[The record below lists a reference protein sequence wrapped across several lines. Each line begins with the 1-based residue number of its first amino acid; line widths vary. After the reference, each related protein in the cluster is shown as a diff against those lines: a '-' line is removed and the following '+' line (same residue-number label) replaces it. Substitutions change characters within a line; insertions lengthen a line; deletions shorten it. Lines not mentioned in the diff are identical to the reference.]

1 MKHPRFAG
9 GGTLL
14 GVALL
19 LLSCS
24 RSPTPA
30 GPPVGSAPGAAAS
43 TAAPLHADAAG
54 IDWYRGEVSEA
65 FSAARTAHKPI
76 LLYWGAIW
84 CPPCQELKST
94 VFSRPDF
101 IARSRLFLPVYLD
114 GDEAGAQ
121 KWGEKFHVSG
131 YPTLV
136 VLNADGRELMRIAG
150 GMDLNQYATVLD
162 TALAD
167 LQPADDLLGAA
178 VAGKSLDAMQCRRLA
193 FNSWELDVDASD
205 DAATNARMAQQ
216 LDAAA
221 EKCPAKAQLER
232 ARLEIFAADYA
243 TKTEAD
249 ALKSDQPPSAALR
262 AHLAEVD
269 RVLADERL
277 ALQVADALQYF
288 DENFFRA
295 VKAGG
300 ATAAARLARF
310 SKIMDAATADPDFSE
325 ADQLSALGSKLEAI
339 KTVKGAIPAGVARA
353 ASARVAATLAQ
364 RQIPYVRSGIINAV
378 LPIFELLND
387 NERAYKLVQGELAK
401 TATPYYYKA
410 DLGEL
415 AESLGRKDE
424 ALKWYS
430 EGYSEARGIATRFQ
444 WGAIYASGMLRLAP
458 DNAAKIS
465 EVTSGVLGE
474 LDGPDRIYRRG
485 RMRLVRLDKALRKW
499 DTDAK
504 GAHHEVIVAL
514 RARMQQIC
522 VKVPAAEPAHATC
535 EAFLAGA

>member
-1 MKHPRFAG
+1 MKYPRLTG
-9 GGTLL
+9 GGTML

-19 LLSCS
+19 LISCS
-24 RSPTPA
+24 RSPPPA
-30 GPPVGSAPGAAAS
+30 SPPAS
-43 TAAPLHADAAG
+43 SAAPLHADAAG
-54 IDWYRGEVSEA
+54 IDWYRGEVSDA
-65 FSAARTAHKPI
+65 FSAARTANKPI
-76 LLYWGAIW
+76 LLYWGAVW

-136 VLNADGRELMRIAG
+136 VLNAEGRELMRIAG

-167 LQPADDLLGAA
+167 LQPADALLSTAA
-178 VAGKSLDAMQCRRLA
+178 AGKALDAQGCRRLA
-193 FNSWELDVDASD
+193 FNSWELDVDTND
-205 DAATNARMAQQ
+205 DPAAIARMARD

-221 EKCPAKAQLER
+221 AHCPEKAQLER
-232 ARLEIFAADYA
+232 ARLQIFAADYA
-243 TKTEAD
+243 TKAEAD
-249 ALKSDQPPSAALR
+249 ALKAGQPPSDVL
-262 AHLAEVD
+262 HTQLSEVD
-269 RVLADERL
+269 RVLANERL
-277 ALQVADALQYF
+277 ALQVADALQYL

-295 VKAGG
+295 VKAEG
-300 ATAAARLARF
+300 ATAAARLTRF
-310 SKIMDAATADPDFSE
+310 SKVMDAATVDPDFSE
-325 ADQLSALGSKLEAI
+325 ADQLSAVGSKLAAI
-339 KTVKGAIPAGVARA
+339 KTVKGAIPAGVARGA
-353 ASARVAATLAQ
+353 RARVAATLAEE
-364 RQIPYVRSGIINAV
+364 QIPYVRSGIINAV
-378 LPIFELLND
+378 LPIFELLNE
-387 NERAYKLVQGELAK
+387 NQQAYELVQGELKK

-430 EGYSEARGIATRFQ
+430 EGYTEARGIATRFQ
-444 WGAIYASGMLRLAP
+444 WGSIYASSLLRLAP
-458 DNAAKIS
+458 DDAAKIS

-514 RARMQQIC
+514 RTRMQQIC
-522 VKVPAAEPAHATC
+522 VKVPSAEPARATC
-535 EAFLAGA
+535 EGFLAGA

>member
-1 MKHPRFAG
+1 MTYQRLAG
-9 GGTLL
+9 GGTWL

-19 LLSCS
+19 LISCS

-30 GPPVGSAPGAAAS
+30 GPPAGSAAGAAAS
-43 TAAPLHADAAG
+43 SAVPLHADAAG
-54 IDWYRGEVSEA
+54 IDWYRGEVSDA
-65 FSAARTAHKPI
+65 FGAARTAHKPI

-136 VLNADGRELMRIAG
+136 VLNAEGRELMRIAG

-167 LQPADDLLGAA
+167 LQPADALLSTAA
-178 VAGKSLDAMQCRRLA
+178 AGKALDAQACRRLA
-193 FNSWELDVDASD
+193 FNSWELDVDAND
-205 DAATNARMAQQ
+205 DAAANTRMARD

-221 EKCPAKAQLER
+221 AHCPEKARLER
-232 ARLEIFAADYA
+232 ARLQIFAADYA
-243 TKTEAD
+243 TRAQAD
-249 ALKSDQPPSAALR
+249 ALKNNQPPDAVLR

-269 RVLADERL
+269 RVLANERL
-277 ALQVADALQYF
+277 ALQVADALQYL

-295 VKAGG
+295 VKAEGT
-300 ATAAARLARF
+300 TAAARLGRF
-310 SKIMDAATADPDFSE
+310 SNVMDAATADPDFSE
-325 ADQLSALGSKLEAI
+325 ADQLSAVGSKLVAI

-353 ASARVAATLAQ
+353 ARARVAATLAEE
-364 RQIPYVRSGIINAV
+364 QIPYVRSGVINAV
-378 LPIFELLND
+378 LPIFELLNE
-387 NERAYKLVQGELAK
+387 NERAYKLVQGELKK

-430 EGYSEARGIATRFQ
+430 EGYTEARGIATRFQ
-444 WGAIYASGMLRLAP
+444 WGSIYASSLLRLAP
-458 DNAAKIS
+458 DDTAKIT

-474 LDGPDRIYRRG
+474 LDGTDRIYRRA

-504 GAHHEVIVAL
+504 GAHHEVIVVL

-522 VKVPAAEPAHATC
+522 VKVPGAEPARATC
-535 EAFLAGA
+535 EGFLAGA

>member
-1 MKHPRFAG
+1 MKYQRLAS

-19 LLSCS
+19 LISCS
-24 RSPTPA
+24 RSPAPA
-30 GPPVGSAPGAAAS
+30 GPPAGSVPGAAAS
-43 TAAPLHADAAG
+43 TAAPLHADSPG
-54 IDWYRGEVSEA
+54 IDWYRGEVSDA

-167 LQPADDLLGAA
+167 LQPAEALLNTAA
-178 VAGKSLDAMQCRRLA
+178 AGKALDAQACRRLA
-193 FNSWELDVDASD
+193 FNSWELDADAND
-205 DAATNARMAQQ
+205 DAAANARMAQE

-221 EKCPAKAQLER
+221 VHCPQKAQLER
-232 ARLEIFAADYA
+232 ARLQIFAADYA
-243 TKTEAD
+243 TRAEAD
-249 ALKSDQPPSAALR
+249 ALKNNQPPDAVLR
-262 AHLAEVD
+262 THLAEVD
-269 RVLADERL
+269 RVLANERL
-277 ALQVADALQYF
+277 ALQVADALQYLN
-288 DENFFRA
+288 ENFFRA
-295 VKAGG
+295 VKADG

-310 SKIMDAATADPDFSE
+310 SKVMDAATADPDFSE
-325 ADQLSALGSKLEAI
+325 ADQLSAVGSKLAAI
-339 KTVKGAIPAGVARA
+339 KAVKGAIPAGVARA
-353 ASARVAATLAQ
+353 ARARVAATLAEE
-364 RQIPYVRSGIINAV
+364 QIPYVRSGIINAV
-378 LPIFELLND
+378 LPIFDLLNE
-387 NERAYKLVQGELAK
+387 NQQAYKLVQGELAK

-424 ALKWYS
+424 ALRWYS
-430 EGYSEARGIATRFQ
+430 EGYTEARGIATRFQ
-444 WGAIYASGMLRLAP
+444 WGSIYASSLLRLVP

-474 LDGPDRIYRRG
+474 LDGTDRIYRRA

-499 DTDAK
+499 DTDVK

-522 VKVPAAEPAHATC
+522 VKVPGTEPAHATC